1 MWQLELKRYFFP
13 ETFVKARK
21 EHISSQDKEARAC
34 PEFEITLAY
43 GVNKAEKQILL
54 NLTLTSVDLVDE
66 DPYEFKVEVF
76 GSFFLEHSEGVEEL
90 DDEFYENKKQIVRN
104 CAQILVGSIRD
115 HLLTI
120 SAKAPFGP
128 LYLDT
133 TYIGLDNIPDEIEDE

>member
-21 EHISSQDKEARAC
+21 EHISCQSHEAGKC

-43 GVNKAEKQILL
+43 GVNKAEKQVLL
-54 NLTLTSVDLVDE
+54 NLTLTSIDLVDE
-66 DPYEFKVEVF
+66 DPYEFKIEVF
-76 GSFFLEHSEGVEEL
+76 GSFFLTHSEGVEEL
-90 DDEFYENKKQIVRN
+90 DAEFFEIKKKIVRN

-120 SAKAPFGP
+120 TAKAPFGP
-128 LYLDT
+128 IYLDT
-133 TYIGLDNIPDEIEDE
+133 TYIGLDNIPDEPEDE